1 MKKLLKKI
9 EDMAAAAAFAEA
21 NDERGALTMMG
32 IDPDAARRVTF
43 DDMMVAATFAE
54 ANAHHLAREYMGVKE
69 PDPIQEVLGLKGV
82 KVWFGTAAVA
92 IE

>member
-9 EDMAAAAAFAEA
+9 EDMMAATAFAEA

-32 IDPDAARRVTF
+32 IDPDTARRVTF

-54 ANAHHLAREYMGVKE
+54 ANAHDHAREYLGVEK
-69 PDPIQEVLGLKGV
+69 PDPIQEILGVKGV
-82 KVWFGTAAVA
+82 KIWFGTAAVA
-92 IE
+92 VE

>member
-9 EDMAAAAAFAEA
+9 EDMAAAVAFAEA
-21 NDERGALTMMG
+21 NDDRGALTMMG

-54 ANAHHLAREYMGVKE
+54 ANAHDVAREYLGVKKA
-69 PDPIQEVLGLKGV
+69 DPIQEVLGIRGV